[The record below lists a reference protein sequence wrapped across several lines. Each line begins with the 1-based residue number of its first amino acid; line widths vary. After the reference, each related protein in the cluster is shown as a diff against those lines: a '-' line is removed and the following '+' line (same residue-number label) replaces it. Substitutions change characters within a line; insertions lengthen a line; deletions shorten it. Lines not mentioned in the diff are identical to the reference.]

1 MADILAL
8 PHLADDAIFAGERLV
23 DNVAVAAKGGA
34 GVLSKLGRVATIG
47 GKGVPL
53 LGAAFNGG
61 SSYFANERAELA
73 ADTGLISQ
81 DAVNPIRAAL
91 AGYTATGLGGVFA
104 MAATETGGALAFD
117 TLLDQFDVDPV
128 MGRMI
133 RPEFVSDMAMDPSLN
148 AEEWAAVEKKYAPD
162 QMAKTYADIQ
172 TRFELPATVNLGQG
186 RMISMADAIRNDEIF
201 EKMEDHYDDAE
212 NEKALRGLEAMR
224 MAASAEATA
233 QHWLTTFRPE
243 QDPKGVE
250 LSAAATTEAAREAEA
265 AQILATERA
274 TRNTQ
279 ATQPAP
285 QATAPQNTQPNT
297 PQTSFA
303 QAAQTPAPQ
312 TGQHATTPGTG
323 ANMANGFMDM
333 LERNGAWALI
343 PAVLAL
349 GTMSNFSQGRGMGGM
364 MQVAVTTLIVGA
376 MIWGAEKMGLSAPGI
391 STGGL
396 RDTFGLSASG
406 QSATPQS
413 AVTAQTPDTEQDVAR
428 RTGIHL
434 GYNAPAPG

>member
-8 PHLADDAIFAGERLV
+8 PHIADEALFAGECLI

-34 GVLSKLGRVATIG
+34 GVLSKIGRVATIG

-61 SSYFANERAELA
+61 ASYFANERAELA

-81 DAVNPIRAAL
+81 DAINPIRAAL
-91 AGYTATGLGGVFA
+91 AGYTATGFGGVFA
-104 MAATETGGALAFD
+104 MAATETGGAVAFD
-117 TLLDQFDVDPV
+117 ALLSELDVDPV
-128 MGRMI
+128 MSRMI
-133 RPEFVSDMAMDPSLN
+133 RPEFVSDLAMDPSLS
-148 AEEWAAVEKKYAPD
+148 AEEWARVEQKYSPE

-186 RMISMADAIRNDEIF
+186 RVISMADAIRNDEIF
-201 EKMEDHYDDAE
+201 EKIEEYYDDAG

-233 QHWLTTFRPE
+233 QHWLTSFRPE
-243 QDPKGVE
+243 QDPKGAE
-250 LSAAATTEAAREAEA
+250 LSAAATTDAAREAEA
-265 AQILATERA
+265 ARILAAERA
-274 TRNTQ
+274 ARDTQ
-279 ATQPAP
+279 VSQP
-285 QATAPQNTQPNT
+285 T

-303 QAAQTPAPQ
+303 QAAQAPASPAPGIQTPAPQ
-312 TGQHATTPGTG
+312 ASQQTATPNAG

-333 LERNGAWALI
+333 LERNGAWSLI

-364 MQVAVTTLIVGA
+364 IQVAMTTLIVGA
-376 MIWGAEKMGLSAPGI
+376 LIWGAEKMGLSAPGI
-391 STGGL
+391 NTGSL
-396 RDTFGLSASG
+396 RETFGLSASG
-406 QSATPQS
+406 QTAAPQP
-413 AVTAQTPDTEQDVAR
+413 AVVAQTPDTEQDVAR
-428 RTGIHL
+428 RTGVNL
-434 GYNAPAPG
+434 AYAPPMPG